1 MNSTVNSDSYAILTV
16 SRRKQREIRTNLTLK
31 RDQKY
36 FHSGREL
43 QGLKLDMRNSHNQIR
58 TRSAGKVVSL
68 IPDSERHG

>member
-1 MNSTVNSDSYAILTV
+1 MNSAVNSHRYAIVTV
-16 SRRKQREIRTNLTLK
+16 SRRKQRKIRTNLALR

-43 QGLKLDMRNSHNQIR
+43 QGLKLDMRDSHNQIR
-58 TRSAGKVVSL
+58 TRSAGKVVPL